1 MDSRAVV
8 RAVALVACLALFV
21 GGGLLVFRGLQE
33 EPPAPTPTPDE
44 EFSISLDEALDADRV
59 AADEP
64 IELPGG
70 VDFGPYV
77 NTDPVTVPPA
87 PSEGGTG
94 NGGTG
99 SGTSGGGNGG
109 GQVGGSGD
117 SSNPA
122 NHLYIPSI
130 YVSAPVVPQGVTS
143 TNQMSLP
150 SDLREVGLLDTTS
163 PLGADE
169 GSTLIAGH
177 VTQQGNHGALYFLGR
192 LRPGASVTTVDGDGE
207 HTEWVITSVRN
218 YRKTALPAEIFAT
231 TGPRTLTL
239 VTCGGPI
246 IRTSDGRWTHTDNIV
261 VTAQPVP

>member
-21 GGGLLVFRGLQE
+21 AGGFVVFRGLQE
-33 EPPAPTPTPDE
+33 DPPEPTPVPDE
-44 EFSISLDEALDADRV
+44 EFSISLEEALDSDRV

-64 IELPGG
+64 LQLP
-70 VDFGPYV
+70 VDVDLGPYV
-77 NTDPVTVPPA
+77 NTEPVIVPPA
-87 PSEGGTG
+87 PSTGG
-94 NGGTG
+94 
-99 SGTSGGGNGG
+99 
-109 GQVGGSGD
+109 GGSGNAGGSGSGSGD
-117 SSNPA
+117 GETGNPA

-143 TNQMSLP
+143 DNQMSLP
-150 SDLREVGLLDTTS
+150 SDLRKVGLLDTTS
-163 PLGADE
+163 PLGAGE

-177 VTQQGNHGALYFLGR
+177 VTQQGSHGSLYFLGR
-192 LRPGASVTTVDGDGE
+192 LRPGASVTTVDADGQ
-207 HTEWVITSVRN
+207 HTAWLVTSVRN

-261 VTAQPVP
+261 VTAQPLP